1 MDASWICQ
9 RAAGA
14 LAIATLSAG
23 CSGAGS
29 AASSSRS
36 SHNAVPCWVWYVP
49 RDEIRR
55 VVNGGGDR

>member
-9 RAAGA
+9 SAAGA
-14 LAIATLSAG
+14 LATATLAAG
-23 CSGAGS
+23 CSGSGS

-36 SHNAVPCWVWYVP
+36 SHNAVPFWVWYVP
-49 RDEIRR
+49 RDEIRL

>member
-9 RAAGA
+9 RAAGE
-14 LAIATLSAG
+14 LATATLKAG
-23 CSGAGS
+23 CSRAGS

-36 SHNAVPCWVWYVP
+36 SHNAVPFRVWYVP

-55 VVNGGGDR
+55 VVNGGGGR